1 MHRRT
6 VVDFKGLGKRLVFK
20 DPLCELIA
28 DRPEDVVAVLDSV
41 ESYQRQ
47 GCYVVGYVSYEAS
60 RAFVPDVCVHT
71 RRLAGEHL
79 AYFTVHAAAE
89 VTAFP
94 LSYEAVEMPASW
106 TAQTDQATYARAI
119 EEIHRQIRAGDT
131 YQVNY
136 TVQLTA
142 EVSADSLSVYN
153 RLVVEQG
160 ADYNIYVAHD
170 DFAVVSAS
178 PELFFEK
185 RGNVLRTRPMKGTTH
200 RGANLAEDVR
210 LRDWLAQDRKNRAE
224 NLMIVDLLRND
235 MGCISE
241 TGSVAV
247 VRACQVE
254 RYSTVWQ
261 MTSTIESRLKEGT
274 GLATLFGA
282 LFPCGSITG
291 APKRSTMS
299 IIRALEPEPRGVY
312 CGAAGICLPGGDCV
326 FNVAIRTLQ
335 IQGRTAVY
343 GVGGGITWD
352 SRWQDEYEEV
362 RQKSA
367 VLYRRQ
373 PSFDLI
379 TTGKVSAGCLT
390 FLEEHLIR
398 LEESS
403 AYFAYPFD
411 KARARTDV
419 RTAVAGLA
427 KDKEW
432 RLRIRLE
439 RSGRIVCESFELK
452 PLPASYLNAFLV
464 ERTEK
469 TDGPFASFKT
479 THRPHIPPA
488 DGERIFISPDGFLQ
502 ETSIA
507 NLIVDLDGVW
517 LTPPLAVGILD
528 GICRRQLIASG
539 RVKEAWLTK
548 ADLMRAR
555 AVYACNAVRGVYPL
569 KVVSTVA
576 PTTSAVGR

>member
-28 DRPEDVVAVLDSV
+28 DRAEDVVAVLDSV

-89 VTAFP
+89 ETAFP

-142 EVSADSLSVYN
+142 EVSADSQSVYN

-178 PELFFEK
+178 PELFF
-185 RGNVLRTRPMKGTTH
+185 
-200 RGANLAEDVR
+200 
-210 LRDWLAQDRKNRAE
+210 E

-261 MTSTIESRLKEGT
+261 MTSTIESRLREGP

-390 FLEEHLIR
+390 LLEEHLVR

-411 KARARTDV
+411 KERARTDV
-419 RTAVAGLA
+419 RTAVARLA

-452 PLPASYLNAFLV
+452 PLPASYLNAVLV

-469 TDGPFASFKT
+469 TDGPFATFKT

-507 NLIVDLDGVW
+507 NLIVDLDGAW

-569 KVVSTVA
+569 TVVSTVA
-576 PTTSAVGR
+576 PTTSAAGR